1 MNTSWGRI
9 YCLLSAMSLWPLCS
23 AVLLTAQTTTMPST
37 QRYGSGLIN
46 IPVASVLPH
55 MMITGTYSGFF
66 MDLSRT
72 IEIDMSGNEVGF
84 GAPIKNFFSDASFTL
99 GLFDRLEIGATLQS
113 FNEPDSGGNMWGV
126 FGRAQLLR
134 PQSQGLG
141 LAFGGRYVTAPNF
154 EDGIAYQ
161 PTRLGIPDKRFRNS
175 YVGLED
181 VNTKLSL
188 YGVATVHIQGFD
200 QGALPE
206 HDITFTGGYGSGMFK
221 DGDELEFYRSI
232 DSEGWFFGS
241 AVHVGI
247 GNSSILTVMSEYDGF
262 DVNLGAQFDVAGIR
276 IGAQYLAVNYS
287 EPSGGH
293 HSEYWKPKLAV
304 LGSVAIGVRG
314 KLVLSRPSL
323 MERFAPDTV
332 VLPAPPPDTVR
343 IEVATLPPGGEG
355 SLVNLCLSTGETVQV
370 RLTPEGDTLIGPDRI
385 PMRTLQPV
393 LDFSGTYA
401 GTAQWFVSGDPIS
414 FEGRMYEKMVGQG
427 PVDCEQIMRVG
438 QHLGVGL
445 FTPRNADRPFE
456 IFYVAVRPGVWQ
468 TYFYRQ
474 EKLMSN

>member
-1 MNTSWGRI
+1 
-9 YCLLSAMSLWPLCS
+9 
-23 AVLLTAQTTTMPST
+23 
-37 QRYGSGLIN
+37 
-46 IPVASVLPH
+46 
-55 MMITGTYSGFF
+55 
-66 MDLSRT
+66 
-72 IEIDMSGNEVGF
+72 
-84 GAPIKNFFSDASFTL
+84 
-99 GLFDRLEIGATLQS
+99 
-113 FNEPDSGGNMWGV
+113 MWGV

-161 PTRLGIPDKRFRNS
+161 PTRLGMPDKRFRKS

-221 DGDELEFYRSI
+221 EGDELEFYRSI

-304 LGSVAIGVRG
+304 LGSVAIGVRD
-314 KLVLSRPSL
+314 KLSLHRPSL

-370 RLTPEGDTLIGPDRI
+370 RLTPEGDTLIGPGRI
-385 PMRTLQPV
+385 PIRTLQPV
-393 LDFSGTYA
+393 LDFAGTYA

-414 FEGRMYEKMVGQG
+414 FEGRMYEKMVGEG

-456 IFYVAVRPGVWQ
+456 TFYVAVRPGVWQ

-474 EKLMSN
+474 EQLMSN

>member
-9 YCLLSAMSLWPLCS
+9 YYLLSAMSLWPLCS

-66 MDLSRT
+66 MDLGRT
-72 IEIDMSGNEVGF
+72 IEIDMSGNEAGF
-84 GAPIKNFFSDASFTL
+84 GAPIKNFLSDASFTL